1 MYRAEGR
8 VLWREMF
15 EANTWRSGAAAS
27 MYRTEG
33 RDFRLTDVH
42 DHIVHDILT

>member
-1 MYRAEGR
+1 MAQ
-8 VLWREMF
+8 W
-15 EANTWRSGAAAS
+15 SGGL